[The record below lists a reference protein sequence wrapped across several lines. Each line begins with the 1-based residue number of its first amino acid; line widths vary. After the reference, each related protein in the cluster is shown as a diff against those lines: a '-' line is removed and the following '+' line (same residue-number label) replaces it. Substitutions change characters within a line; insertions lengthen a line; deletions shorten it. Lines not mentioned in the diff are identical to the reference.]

1 MSVEPPPPIARSDR
15 RRASLVVAAAQPR
28 CVAGDVA
35 TNVAAHVA
43 AIHEAR
49 ARLVVFPELS
59 LTGYLLTAAPL
70 TLDDPVLRPLVTA
83 CAATHTV
90 ALLGAP
96 VIDSTGRRSIAVLLV
111 AGGGVEVVY
120 RKTHLGG
127 HESARFTAGD
137 GPAVVEVDG
146 WRIGVGVCKD
156 TGVADHVTA
165 TAALDVDVYA
175 AGLVHAPDEL
185 AEQDA
190 RGVRIAAACLA
201 PVVFAS
207 AAGPVGG
214 PYAETAG
221 SSTVW
226 APDGSVLARADA
238 APGRFASTT
247 IRTA

>member
-1 MSVEPPPPIARSDR
+1 MSVEPPLPAARADV

-35 TNVAAHVA
+35 TNVAAHVE

-59 LTGYLLTAAPL
+59 LTGYLLSAAPL
-70 TLDDPVLRPLVTA
+70 TLEDPVLGPLVTA
-83 CAATHTV
+83 CAATHTA
-90 ALLGAP
+90 ALVGAP
-96 VIDSTGRRSIAVLLV
+96 VIDGAGRRSIAVLLV
-111 AGGGVEVVY
+111 TGGGVRVVY

-127 HESARFTAGD
+127 DEPAHFTAGD

-146 WRIGVGVCKD
+146 WRIGLGVCKD
-156 TGVADHVTA
+156 TGVAEHVIA

-190 RGVRIAAACLA
+190 RGVRIAATCAA
-201 PVVFAS
+201 HVVFAS

-214 PYAETAG
+214 PYDETAG

-238 APGRFASTT
+238 APGRFAGTT